1 MYRGSRTYG
10 GCLFEQM
17 IFFAN
22 KQNKPHLSFGH
33 LMSSKRGDL
42 LGSEHIS
49 KLQNLLSVAGSAASV
64 VQRVQNQGVMKAK
77 VRKG

>member
-1 MYRGSRTYG
+1 
-10 GCLFEQM
+10 
-17 IFFAN
+17 
-22 KQNKPHLSFGH
+22 
-33 LMSSKRGDL
+33 MSSKRGDL